1 MPVRP
6 KLVATFAVVA
16 LAAAACGSSA
26 TTRSASAGS
35 GAPSAPTTA
44 MAGGATTATTAM
56 AGSPATSAAS
66 PAATIGGL
74 HSASVPVVG
83 TVLVDGAGRTVYL
96 FEPDARSKPTCSGP
110 CAAVWP
116 PVAGS
121 ITVGSGVQASLVG
134 KVSGPNGEQA
144 TYNGWPLYTF
154 VKDTAAGQAHGQG
167 VHGFGGYW
175 YALTPAGSAVAA
187 GASTPP
193 PTTSSSAAPTQSG
206 AGGYSYGSG
215 GSSSSGGY

>member
-6 KLVATFAVVA
+6 NLVATFAVVA

-26 TTRSASAGS
+26 TTRSTSAGS
-35 GAPSAPTTA
+35 GAPSTPTTA
-44 MAGGATTATTAM
+44 MAGGAT
-56 AGSPATSAAS
+56 AGGPATSAVS
-66 PAATIGGL
+66 PAATTGGL

-121 ITVGSGVQASLVG
+121 ITVGSGAQASLVG

-175 YALTPAGSAVAA
+175 YALTPAGSPVAA

-215 GSSSSGGY
+215 GSSSSSGGY